1 MKDSATNYNILCNII
16 DGNDKKDTIFK
27 ISTNSSK
34 KSDSFSKSFIDFENL
49 YERLKHRIPPTVDK
63 PPKRKFLSAESKLNE
78 KRRGW
83 IEVFS
88 NYLLNNEIE
97 NQHVQIFYAPI
108 IQVESTKKCENEID
122 LGPTQRKGLKAS
134 DFDIL
139 GTIGKGS
146 YGEVYR
152 VKQKATKKIYA
163 MKVLGKENIKMRK
176 EEKRVMAEKNVLK
189 TNINHPFLVSLHFSF
204 QSKTKLYFILDY
216 INGGEVIFLK
226 LNFQFTTKSKN

>member
-1 MKDSATNYNILCNII
+1 MKDNCSPTATVTPYNVICNII
-16 DGNDKKDTIFK
+16 EGNDKKDTIFK

-34 KSDSFSKSFIDFENL
+34 KAETLSKQFVEYENL
-49 YERLKHRIPPTVDK
+49 YERLKHRIPATIDK
-63 PPKRKFLSAESKLNE
+63 IPKKKFLVAENKLNE

-83 IEVFS
+83 IEAFA
-88 NYLLNNEIE
+88 NYLLNHEAE
-97 NQHVQIFYAPI
+97 NQHVQIFFASI
-108 IQVESTKKCENEID
+108 LTTENNKKCENEID
-122 LGPTQRKGLKAS
+122 LGPTQRKGLKPS

-216 INGGEVIFLK
+216 INGGEFKAIRF
-226 LNFQFTTKSKN
+226 